1 MTLLWIDSSA
11 QPLDAS
17 TTRRLTARIVERL
30 QADNPALDV
39 QHLDLGQSPLGHL
52 TVDGPNADEGKAA
65 ARVLSQFQVADTVVV
80 GAPMYN
86 FTVPS
91 SLKAWIDRIAIAG
104 ETFRYTEKGAE
115 GLAGGKR
122 IILAIASGGVHAG
135 EPSDFV
141 EPYLR
146 TVFGFLGINQVE
158 TVRVEG
164 VAMPGVDVHKRI
176 EQAVGDWAR
185 LSA

>member
-11 QPLDAS
+11 QPLEAS

-30 QADNPALDV
+30 QADDPTLDV
-39 QHLDLGQSPLGHL
+39 EHLDLGQSPLGHL

-65 ARVLSQFQVADTVVV
+65 ARALAQFQAAETLVV

-91 SLKAWIDRIAIAG
+91 SLKAWVDRIAIAG
-104 ETFRYTEKGAE
+104 ETFRYTEQGPE

-122 IILAIASGGVHAG
+122 VILAIGCGGVHAG
-135 EPSDFV
+135 QPSDFV

-146 TVFGFLGINQVE
+146 SVFGFLGINRVE

-164 VAMPGVDVHKRI
+164 VAMPGVDVPERI
-176 EQAVGDWAR
+176 AQAVSEWAI
-185 LSA
+185 ATA